1 MNIDEAVFMDGHQVI
16 GITYSLFLESHSE
29 TWWDDQGLQP
39 DSSRK
44 HTNLSSHFPMGFL
57 WFSYGFPW
65 PALSG
70 HSGFDGACIG
80 DAEAGEAQ
88 REDLPRGGTP
98 KALREPFSTIT
109 MVYGSYN
116 YS

>member
-1 MNIDEAVFMDGHQVI
+1 MGFNLIQAGNIPIYPAIFRWVS
-16 GITYSLFLESHSE
+16 Y
-29 TWWDDQGLQP
+29 
-39 DSSRK
+39 R
-44 HTNLSSHFPMGFL
+44 FPMV
-57 WFSYGFPW
+57 FPW

-80 DAEAGEAQ
+80 DAEAREAQ